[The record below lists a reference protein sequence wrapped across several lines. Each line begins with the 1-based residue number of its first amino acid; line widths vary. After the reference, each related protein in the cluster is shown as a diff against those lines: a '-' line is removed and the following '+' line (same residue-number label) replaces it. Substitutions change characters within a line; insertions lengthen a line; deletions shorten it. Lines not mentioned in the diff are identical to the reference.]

1 MKPPPPRDGTGE
13 DSFVGQLR
21 SRLWDGEALGV
32 EGGRSF
38 AVPPGDLMINPWKN
52 SSGEY
57 VMLEDRW

>member
-38 AVPPGDLMINPWKN
+38 AVPPGGFDDKP
-52 SSGEY
+52 
-57 VMLEDRW
+57 LEKFQRRICDARR

>member
-1 MKPPPPRDGTGE
+1 MKRGCVGGPRG
-13 DSFVGQLR
+13 
-21 SRLWDGEALGV
+21 WDLGATLTLGV